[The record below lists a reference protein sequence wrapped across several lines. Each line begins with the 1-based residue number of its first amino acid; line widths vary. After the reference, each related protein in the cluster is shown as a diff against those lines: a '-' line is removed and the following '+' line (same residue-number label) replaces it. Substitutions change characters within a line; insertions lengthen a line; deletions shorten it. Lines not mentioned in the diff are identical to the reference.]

1 MNIFIRTDASVEIGA
16 GHVMRCLV
24 LAEDLRK
31 RNVNVSFVCRNF
43 PGHLFDFIEEKGFA
57 VFRLPAPENET
68 SPDNHLDWVEGNWK
82 TDVHQTI
89 ELLRTQSN
97 IDWFIIDH
105 YAIDEKWENTIRPF
119 VNKIMVIDD
128 LANRYHDCDL
138 LLDQNLYRNMEERYI
153 KLIPKHATAL
163 LGIKYLL
170 LRQEFRDL
178 KDIKERSGIVK
189 RILVSFGGSDPTNET
204 MKTLKTLDTVNRPDI
219 TVDVVVGFSN
229 QNYSSIKQFCDKKS
243 YIILHC
249 QINYLAELMAKADLA
264 IGAGGS
270 TTWERCYVGLPTM
283 TIETAENQSEIL
295 SYLSE
300 LGVVCHLGY
309 SKVVTEEDIANN
321 LQNAINS
328 PIMIK
333 KMIGASKCIM
343 KDFEDCSVVKHLI
356 KGE

>member
-1 MNIFIRTDASVEIGA
+1 MNVLIRADASIDIGA

-24 LAEDLRK
+24 LANDLRK
-31 RNVNVSFVCRNF
+31 RNVNVTFICREL
-43 PGHLFDFIEEKGFA
+43 PGHLIEYIQSNGFK
-57 VFRLPAPENET
+57 VHSLPALQNEE
-68 SPDNHLDWVEGNWK
+68 NHLNWLQNNWK
-82 TDVHQTI
+82 VDVLQTI
-89 ELLRTQSN
+89 ELLRQASN
-97 IDWFIIDH
+97 IDWFVIDH
-105 YAIDEKWENTIRPF
+105 YAIDEKWEYIIRPF

-138 LLDQNLYRNMEERYI
+138 LLDQNLYRNMEERYL

-178 KDIKERSGIVK
+178 KDIKERSDIVK

-204 MKTLKTLDTVNRPDI
+204 MKALKALDMMKRPDI
-219 TVDVVVGFSN
+219 TVDVVIGFSDR
-229 QNYSSIKQFCDKKS
+229 NYSSIKQFCDKKPH
-243 YIILHC
+243 IKLHS

-270 TTWERCYVGLPTM
+270 TTWERCYVGLPTI

-300 LGVVCHLGY
+300 LGAISHLGH
-309 SKVVTEEDIANN
+309 SEKVTEQDITNN

-328 PIMIK
+328 PNMIK

-343 KDFEDCSVVKHLI
+343 KDFEDCSVVKHL
-356 KGE
+356 K